1 MFIHNGKISVRQVRL
16 LLILQMFNISV
27 LLLPRI
33 AAYQAGVDG
42 YFLPLA
48 ALPFTLIYVLMII
61 ALTSRFQGDS
71 LVEFAPKIVPIPI
84 ARLIALAFL
93 IKIII
98 SAGLELRMFGEM
110 ISEVMLP
117 KTPLAVIMI
126 TLLFTAA
133 YLVKSGIEATGR
145 TAELLIY
152 FVFIPLAIVLGLIV
166 VKTDYYELLPVFQTD
181 GKDFIKGAYYIS
193 LTYAPIEFMI
203 LMAGLMKKQNGAG
216 KACLWAVVITA
227 FIQTIV
233 VMMTYTAIGM
243 EDSKRYI
250 WPVLTLMQSIEF
262 PGSFVENQEIL
273 MMTSWVLSVFMYVA
287 SGLFFASFLISR
299 SFRFKRENISV
310 LPLVPVIYFVAMIP
324 DSLINTYKYYIA
336 FQRNFGIWFLFP
348 VPCVLWLI
356 AKLRKAGEST

>member
-1 MFIHNGKISVRQVRL
+1 MFIHNGKISVRQVRFM
-16 LLILQMFNISV
+16 LILQMFNISV

-42 YFLPLA
+42 YLLPLA
-48 ALPFTLIYVLMII
+48 ALPLTLIYSLVIV
-61 ALTSRFQGDS
+61 ALTNRFKGDS
-71 LVEFAPKIVPIPI
+71 LVEFIPKIVPKAIG
-84 ARLIALAFL
+84 RLIVFAFFL
-93 IKIII
+93 KIII
-98 SAGLELRMFGEM
+98 TTGLELRMFGEM

-126 TLLFTAA
+126 SLLFTAA
-133 YLVKSGIEATGR
+133 YLVKSGIEAAGR
-145 TAELLIY
+145 TAELLVF

-166 VKTDYYELLPVFQTD
+166 VKTDYYEILPIFQSD
-181 GKDFIKGAYYIS
+181 AKSMIRGAYYIS
-193 LTYAPIEFMI
+193 LTLSPIEFML
-203 LMAGLMKKQNGAG
+203 LMAGLMKDQQKTK
-216 KACLWAVVITA
+216 KACIWAVIIITL
-227 FIQTIV
+227 IQIIV

-243 EDSKRYI
+243 EETKRYI

-287 SGLFFASFLISR
+287 SGLFFSGFLISR
-299 SFRFKRENISV
+299 SFKFERENISV

-348 VPCVLWLI
+348 IPCLLWLI
-356 AKLRKAGEST
+356 AKLRKAGDNS